1 MSIEYLETQFNK
13 VAHFKYLEVP
23 DSEYLKLNMVLEGCS
38 NVIYLQNNFIINNE
52 VLMNEARQLP
62 KLHALYSSRVY
73 FQGKERELKDL
84 NRTDLATLSQ
94 LDLAQYVLIFDA
106 KFLRYITPLN
116 FAYFNKFILE
126 EILILPLLALL
137 QKSARLVS
145 FNSLGHA
152 VEEEQMQFKEFPL
165 ANLKENKEHVCFVA
179 YPSNPYEL
187 NEKQVEGFA
196 DSLKAMSKDKASTS
210 LVVSMPYSFNSNSSV
225 WSSFRHL
232 IKLDPDFAAI
242 RLRIWGDKSVSSL
255 NVYEAAH
262 TYCPNKAVIV
272 SSRFNV
278 RFNEQFYSAIA
289 PKIQEAFHY
298 YTVDFTNEEGKQVDF
313 SAVNEY
319 SDAVRIE
326 ALHFRSHFQPVQ
338 IFKSDLLKMHYMQIL
353 KCAEIDFYET
363 EASFVIPMLE
373 TVRLHVMKI
382 RQNLFTVE
390 PRQKTPVEEQQ
401 IKNLGLYWEWQGM
414 LHNVLRP
421 RNYNSLA
428 NEAFRRN
435 APPRIQ
441 KNIHQL
447 WLSKEEVSPIRKKL
461 HETLKEKNP
470 EYKMYLWTYENVT
483 RDNFPM
489 TYPIIQSILDRE
501 KEQKA
506 SSKSAISDL
515 VRY

>member
-1 MSIEYLETQFNK
+1 M
-13 VAHFKYLEVP
+13 
-23 DSEYLKLNMVLEGCS
+23 
-38 NVIYLQNNFIINNE
+38 
-52 VLMNEARQLP
+52 
-62 KLHALYSSRVY
+62 
-73 FQGKERELKDL
+73 
-84 NRTDLATLSQ
+84 
-94 LDLAQYVLIFDA
+94 
-106 KFLRYITPLN
+106 
-116 FAYFNKFILE
+116 
-126 EILILPLLALL
+126 
-137 QKSARLVS
+137 
-145 FNSLGHA
+145 
-152 VEEEQMQFKEFPL
+152 
-165 ANLKENKEHVCFVA
+165 
-179 YPSNPYEL
+179 
-187 NEKQVEGFA
+187 
-196 DSLKAMSKDKASTS
+196 
-210 LVVSMPYSFNSNSSV
+210 
-225 WSSFRHL
+225 
-232 IKLDPDFAAI
+232 
-242 RLRIWGDKSVSSL
+242 
-255 NVYEAAH
+255 
-262 TYCPNKAVIV
+262 
-272 SSRFNV
+272 
-278 RFNEQFYSAIA
+278 
-289 PKIQEAFHY
+289 
-298 YTVDFTNEEGKQVDF
+298 
-313 SAVNEY
+313 
-319 SDAVRIE
+319 RIE